1 MNKFEFPETAPK
13 AEPLEGA
20 CNCSESAGFLENLL
34 TASRKTLIWRGC
46 IFIVLGILIMLRPV
60 PAIAIIVML
69 SGIYAIIEGAYAL
82 LYSMRMPQRL
92 RALPVL
98 TSILIILLGT
108 AAISFPW
115 IMGEYAIIF
124 WGIWLLLSGFQ
135 CFYLMRVPGKRLQ
148 LFISGLANLIAGV
161 FFVIAPLF
169 GLLTMGWIFALLFAI
184 TGVLMLLTAANA
196 PTACCN

>member
-135 CFYLMRVPGKRLQ
+135 KSQKLGKISVTATPDMERYLLNSLKGSTRNHLKLINTVIILSFRKIFPVQ
-148 LFISGLANLIAGV
+148 LPIGFWL
-161 FFVIAPLF
+161 
-169 GLLTMGWIFALLFAI
+169 
-184 TGVLMLLTAANA
+184 
-196 PTACCN
+196 C